1 MIFQQDCWQK
11 LTLLR
16 GEGWKWLMIIFG
28 SAKMIQEQM
37 KEAPRVESFW
47 EWKKAQYQ
55 NQGQNH
61 ADLLFW
67 YKRNYPFR
75 IFSSRNSRLTFY
87 ECLWQCICD
96 KDQTFAWASGFCIM
110 IMHLSRWSSVKQSL
124 ADNQINALE
133 HPTHKVLPHETLH
146 VSNMRIL
153 LKESHFEFI
162 EDIHTM

>member
-1 MIFQQDCWQK
+1 MISF
-11 LTLLR
+11 
-16 GEGWKWLMIIFG
+16 INV
-28 SAKMIQEQM
+28 
-37 KEAPRVESFW
+37 KETAHQVSDICSNVLKKK
-47 EWKKAQYQ
+47 KKARK
-55 NQGQNH
+55 H
-61 ADLLFW
+61 D
-67 YKRNYPFR
+67 
-75 IFSSRNSRLTFY
+75 
-87 ECLWQCICD
+87 
-96 KDQTFAWASGFCIM
+96 WASGFCIM